1 MNCISKIN
9 GIKIDTA
16 DDLDVVMPIY
26 NLFEYTKSYKK
37 KKKHEVCG
45 III

>member
-1 MNCISKIN
+1 MNCISKTN

-26 NLFEYTKSYKK
+26 NLPE
-37 KKKHEVCG
+37 
-45 III
+45 